1 MRLFTSLLAIF
12 NSILRGRKSR
22 VIKKVLTK
30 VK

>member
-12 NSILRGRKSR
+12 NNMLRGRKLR
-22 VIKKVLTK
+22 VIKRVLTK